1 MPSHHYSAVRQLAN
15 ALAEHIALRHTTT
28 PLMALE
34 RFEGKLGEKAESR
47 AFSSFGMWKNR
58 VAMEKDEKLV
68 KA

>member
-1 MPSHHYSAVRQLAN
+1 
-15 ALAEHIALRHTTT
+15 
-28 PLMALE
+28 MALE